1 MASERCYSVAGCSY
15 KPTHTFYCEHQLA
28 NFANN
33 EILQQQHSRTTL
45 KMKIITIIIYLSKN
59 VRFANN
65 DKMNANEIQEKF
77 SNFMKNKQ
85 TN

>member
-15 KPTHTFYCEHQLA
+15 KPTHFIVNTMQLA
-28 NFANN
+28 NVANN
-33 EILQQQHSRTTL
+33 EILQQQHSGTTM
-45 KMKIITIIIYLSKN
+45 KMKIITIIIYLLKN